1 MKFFDDLRVAYK
13 LWATV
18 LLLMLS
24 LLTLSV
30 VTLLRF
36 EHLADTALAQVRTA
50 EGRITI
56 ATHWRDRAESAM
68 DMSMGRMVSADP
80 TLTQILSDKV
90 AAITA
95 SLNPVQEKINKEVD
109 TPEEKAALEAVAA
122 IRAEVRGLSPKINE
136 MITQGADMAARQ
148 AFVEKEYKPRAA
160 AYIGAINKFV
170 QVQEKSR
177 DAAVAEAEAAQMRLL
192 AIAFAC
198 AAVIV
203 VLGILLAMYLITAI
217 TKPLAHAVK
226 VTEAIAS
233 GDLTVTVIVRRT
245 DEFGSLLR
253 ATASMVERL
262 RGVIS
267 EVRSSVESVSA
278 ASGEIAS
285 GNTDLS
291 ARTEQM
297 AANLEQT
304 AASLE
309 EFTSTVGQSADTAT
323 QANQLVSKAALSAQ
337 EGGNVVQ
344 QVIESM
350 KLITDASTKI
360 NDIIGV
366 IDGIAFQTNILAL
379 NAAVEAARAGEQ
391 GRGFAVV
398 AGEVRSLAQRSAEA
412 AKEIKGLIGNSVDAV
427 QMGSI
432 QVAQAGKSMGE
443 IVSGVRRVSDLI
455 GEITAAAAEQR
466 DGIKQVNQAVTN
478 LDQVTQQ
485 NAALVEE
492 SGAAASSL
500 RDQARRLAEVIA
512 VFKVQQ
518 QALAQAPAAPQARA
532 AASSASKPR
541 PAATSTS
548 APAPRT
554 APRQLGNSGGAGNVE
569 EKDGWGL
576 F

>member
-1 MKFFDDLRVAYK
+1 
-13 LWATV
+13 
-18 LLLMLS
+18 
-24 LLTLSV
+24 
-30 VTLLRF
+30 
-36 EHLADTALAQVRTA
+36 
-50 EGRITI
+50 
-56 ATHWRDRAESAM
+56 
-68 DMSMGRMVSADP
+68 
-80 TLTQILSDKV
+80 
-90 AAITA
+90 
-95 SLNPVQEKINKEVD
+95 
-109 TPEEKAALEAVAA
+109 
-122 IRAEVRGLSPKINE
+122 
-136 MITQGADMAARQ
+136 
-148 AFVEKEYKPRAA
+148 
-160 AYIGAINKFV
+160 
-170 QVQEKSR
+170 
-177 DAAVAEAEAAQMRLL
+177 
-192 AIAFAC
+192 
-198 AAVIV
+198 
-203 VLGILLAMYLITAI
+203 
-217 TKPLAHAVK
+217 

-245 DEFGSLLR
+245 DEFGNLLR
-253 ATASMVERL
+253 ATAAMAERL
-262 RGVIS
+262 RGLIS

-304 AASLE
+304 AASLQ

-323 QANQLVSKAALSAQ
+323 QANQLVSKAAASAQ
-337 EGGNVVQ
+337 EGGSVVQ

-432 QVAQAGKSMGE
+432 QVGQAGKSMEE
-443 IVSGVRRVSDLI
+443 IVSGVKRVSDLI
-455 GEITAAAAEQR
+455 GEITAAASEQR
-466 DGIKQVNQAVTN
+466 DGIKQVNQAVSN

-492 SGAAASSL
+492 SGAAAASL
-500 RDQARRLAEVIA
+500 RDQARRLTEVIS

-518 QALAQAPAAPQARA
+518 EALAGAQAAAPARVAAFSTATKPKPV
-532 AASSASKPR
+532 AASAPSNR
-541 PAATSTS
+541 TS
-548 APAPRT
+548 
-554 APRQLGNSGGAGNVE
+554 PRQLGNNPAGKVE

>member
-1 MKFFDDLRVAYK
+1 MKFFDDLRVAHK

-18 LLLMLS
+18 LLLILS

-36 EHLADTALAQVRTA
+36 EHLADSALQQVRTA

-136 MITQGADMAARQ
+136 MINQGADMAARQ

-177 DAAVAEAEAAQMRLL
+177 DAAVAEAEAAQTRLL
-192 AIAFAC
+192 IIAFVC

-203 VLGILLAMYLITAI
+203 VLGILLAMYLISAI

-245 DEFGSLLR
+245 DEFGNLLR
-253 ATASMVERL
+253 ATATMAERL
-262 RGVIS
+262 RGLIA

-304 AASLE
+304 AASLQ

-323 QANQLVSKAALSAQ
+323 QANQLASKAAVSAQ

-344 QVIESM
+344 QVIQSM

-432 QVAQAGKSMGE
+432 QVAQAGKSMEE

-492 SGAAASSL
+492 SGAAAASL
-500 RDQARRLAEVIA
+500 RDQARRLAEVVA
-512 VFKVQQ
+512 VFQVQQ
-518 QALAQAPAAPQARA
+518 QAAEAPQVTPKAPAAALSGA
-532 AASSASKPR
+532 KPK
-541 PAATSTS
+541 PVATS
-548 APAPRT
+548 APTQRAP
-554 APRQLGNSGGAGNVE
+554 ARQLGHGGAGKVE

>member
-36 EHLADTALAQVRTA
+36 EHLADAALAQVRTA

-177 DAAVAEAEAAQMRLL
+177 DAAVAGAEAAQMRLL

-253 ATASMVERL
+253 ATASMAERL
-262 RGVIS
+262 RGLIS

-323 QANQLVSKAALSAQ
+323 QANQLVSKAAASAQ

-466 DGIKQVNQAVTN
+466 DGIKQVNQAVSN

-500 RDQARRLAEVIA
+500 RDQARRLAEVIS

-518 QALAQAPAAPQARA
+518 QALAGAQAVPPARA

-541 PAATSTS
+541 PAATS

-554 APRQLGNSGGAGNVE
+554 APRQLGNSSSAGKVE

>member
-1 MKFFDDLRVAYK
+1 MKFFDDLRVAQK

-36 EHLADTALAQVRTA
+36 EDVADSALQQVRTT
-50 EGRITI
+50 EGRITT
-56 ATHWRDRAESAM
+56 ATHWRDRAAHAM
-68 DMSMGRMVSADP
+68 DMSMSRMVSTDP
-80 TLTQILSDKV
+80 ALAQQLSEKV

-95 SLNPVQEKINKEVD
+95 SLNPVQEKITQEA
-109 TPEEKAALEAVAA
+109 TSPEEKAALEAVVAA
-122 IRAEVRGLSPKINE
+122 RAEVRGQTPKITE
-136 MITQGADMAARQ
+136 MINQGVDMATRQ
-148 AFVEKEYKPRAA
+148 AFVEKEYKPRATV
-160 AYIGAINKFV
+160 YIGAINKFV
-170 QVQEKSR
+170 EIQEKNR
-177 DAAVAEAEAAQMRLL
+177 DAAVAEAAAAQTRLL
-192 AIAFAC
+192 VIAFAC
-198 AAVIV
+198 AAVIFI
-203 VLGILLAMYLITAI
+203 LGILLAMYLISAI

-245 DEFGSLLR
+245 DEFGNLLR

-262 RGVIS
+262 RGVIT
-267 EVRSSVESVSA
+267 EVRSSVEAVSS

-297 AANLEQT
+297 AANLEET

-323 QANQLVSKAALSAQ
+323 QANQLASKAAQSAQ

-432 QVAQAGKSMGE
+432 QVAQAGKGMEE
-443 IVSGVRRVSDLI
+443 IVSGVKRVSDLI

-492 SGAAASSL
+492 SSAAASSL
-500 RDQARRLAEVIA
+500 RDQARRLSEVVA

-518 QALAQAPAAPQARA
+518 QALAGAPAASAPQAAPR
-532 AASSASKPR
+532 SAPKAR
-541 PAATSTS
+541 PAAAAPLKTARTS
-548 APAPRT
+548 
-554 APRQLGNSGGAGNVE
+554 APRQLGNSTAAASE
-569 EKDGWGL
+569 DKDGWGL